1 MEEQSAYFVKSV
13 EKAFDVLLAFT
24 PERPRLTVSQ
34 IATLTDMTRASA
46 RRFLMTLADLGYLR
60 ADGPT
65 YELTARSLDVGR
77 AYLTGLTLPGVAEPH
92 LKRLAAV
99 LNETTTL
106 CILDGADV
114 VYVAC
119 VPSPRLLSV
128 SITVGT
134 RFPAWATSMGR
145 VLLGGLL
152 ETELD
157 QYLQKVHLHQYTGR
171 SVSTIDQ
178 LRAEVDSVRDK
189 GWSMV
194 SEELEEGLRGVAVP
208 IWGGDKIIAA
218 ANVSLQTHRASVKD
232 VEKTVLPQLVDT
244 ARKIAID
251 YGGPSAGHHLPAST
265 TNPAN
270 HDNPQ
275 STRSSG
281 LVT

>member
-1 MEEQSAYFVKSV
+1 MEEQAAYFVKSV

-34 IATLTDMTRASA
+34 IAALTNMTRASA

-60 ADGPT
+60 ANGPT
-65 YELTARSLDVGR
+65 FELTARSLDVGR
-77 AYLTGLTLPGVAEPH
+77 SYLTGLSLPGVAEPH

-145 VLLGGLL
+145 VLLGGLP
-152 ETELD
+152 ETELQ
-157 QYLQKVHLHQYTGR
+157 QYLQEVHLHRYTGR
-171 SVSTIDQ
+171 SVSSIDQ
-178 LRAEVDSVRDK
+178 LRAEVESVRDK

-208 IWGGDKIIAA
+208 VWRGDKIVAA
-218 ANVSLQTHRASVKD
+218 ANVSLQTHRASVED
-232 VEKTVLPQLVDT
+232 VEKTVLPQLLDT
-244 ARKIAID
+244 ARRIALD
-251 YGGPSAGHHLPAST
+251 YGEPSAGHYAPH
-265 TNPAN
+265 
-270 HDNPQ
+270 Q
-275 STRSSG
+275 STAPSGDARSQ
-281 LVT
+281 